1 MFSQLFCTS
10 FHVGDIFVVCLKK
23 PVSFLVIKLRPAVP
37 SPGNDSVTV
46 PVNTRTEFALAPP
59 REEDNEGDAGAIKSW
74 EKVYQSVTELL
85 DFRKQK
91 SLPMPAV
98 RPVHTVT
105 LCALLIYT
113 YERIN
118 EH

>member
-1 MFSQLFCTS
+1 M
-10 FHVGDIFVVCLKK
+10 
-23 PVSFLVIKLRPAVP
+23 P

-46 PVNTRTEFALAPP
+46 PINTRTEFALAPLS
-59 REEDNEGDAGAIKSW
+59 EEDNEGDAGAIKSW
-74 EKVYQSVTELL
+74 EKVYQSVTELI

-98 RPVHTVT
+98 RLAHTVT
-105 LCALLIYT
+105 LSALLIYT